1 MYGLSKDTDL
11 SFLLRKRL
19 EHVVVSEHQAQLHF
33 AGAISI
39 SIEGECEIDREAVG
53 FEQLKGLA
61 GKSVSGAT
69 VQNKG
74 TLNIVFDG
82 GKRLNILDSNENY
95 ESYQITGPGVNIVV

>member
-1 MYGLSKDTDL
+1 VYGLSKETDL
-11 SFLLRKRL
+11 SFLLRERL
-19 EHVVVSEHQAQLHF
+19 ERVDVSEHQAQLHF

-39 SIEGECEIDREAVG
+39 SIEGECELDREAIV
-53 FEQLKGLA
+53 FEQLKSLT

-82 GKRLNILDSNENY
+82 GRRLSILDSNENY